1 MMKVFSSGFLICML
15 AGCFTIPPEDRLAS
29 TALPQKEVKPL
40 KERVINHPKGGL
52 FEMIMNSGPIKNTNS
67 VSQSNILDD
76 NGKLPVD
83 TSSEAIEVDTSDVAG
98 SKIDI
103 KSIIK
108 WFDDH
113 REVNKKK

>member
-1 MMKVFSSGFLICML
+1 MMKVFSSGVLICML
-15 AGCFTIPPEDRLAS
+15 AGCFTIPREDHLAS
-29 TALPQKEVKPL
+29 TAHPQKEVKPL

-52 FEMIMNSGPIKNTNS
+52 FEMIMNSAPIQNTNS
-67 VSQSNILDD
+67 VSQSNQLDD

-83 TSSEAIEVDTSDVAG
+83 TLSEAIEVDTSDSSG
-98 SKIDI
+98 SKMDI

-108 WFDDH
+108 WLDDH

>member
-1 MMKVFSSGFLICML
+1 ML

-29 TALPQKEVKPL
+29 TAHPQKEVKPL

-52 FEMIMNSGPIKNTNS
+52 FEMIMNSTPIQNTNS
-67 VSQSNILDD
+67 VSQSNQLDD
-76 NGKLPVD
+76 TGELPVD

>member
-1 MMKVFSSGFLICML
+1 MKVFSSGVLICML

-52 FEMIMNSGPIKNTNS
+52 FEMMKNSAPIQNTNS
-67 VSQSNILDD
+67 VSQSNQLDD

-83 TSSEAIEVDTSDVAG
+83 TLSEAIEVDTSDSSG
-98 SKIDI
+98 SKMDI

-108 WFDDH
+108 WLDDH

>member
-1 MMKVFSSGFLICML
+1 
-15 AGCFTIPPEDRLAS
+15 
-29 TALPQKEVKPL
+29 
-40 KERVINHPKGGL
+40 
-52 FEMIMNSGPIKNTNS
+52 MIMNSGPIKNTNS

-83 TSSEAIEVDTSDVAG
+83 TSSEAIEVDTSDSSG
-98 SKIDI
+98 SKMDI

-108 WFDDH
+108 WLDDH